1 MRAQHRSPTPR
12 PTRAAPLGA
21 LLGTTLAL
29 ALAVSMVPVAGAA
42 STSSDTAADAARI
55 PQSVARPVSAAKAA
69 LDRAT
74 AQVQAHELSQ
84 AATSLATVRVKVAN
98 AHRAGLAQIGLP
110 PTDPESDDVPGPPS
124 VLAVL
129 ALERRV
135 TIAVAGM
142 FDGVRRPAAIDAFR
156 QTLRSAHLTRDRMLD
171 RIIGLSP
178 EGTGADYA
186 DGMADTVP
194 GYATEA
200 AAVSQ
205 VLARAQLTPTAEAV
219 LRQALERVQ
228 AAKVK
233 VRRAFGGE

>member
-1 MRAQHRSPTPR
+1 MSAQHRSPTPR
-12 PTRAAPLGA
+12 PIRAAPLGA

-29 ALAVSMVPVAGAA
+29 TLAVSMVPIAGAA
-42 STSSDTAADAARI
+42 STSDTAADAARI
-55 PQSVARPVSAAKAA
+55 PQSVARPISQAKAA

-74 AQVQAHELSQ
+74 AQVQTHELDQ
-84 AATSLATVRVKVAN
+84 ATASLATVRLKVAK
-98 AHRAGLAQIGLP
+98 AHQAALAQIGLP

-142 FDGVRRPAAIDAFR
+142 FDGVRRPAVIDAYR
-156 QTLRSAHLTRDRMLD
+156 QTLLSTHLTRDRMLD
-171 RIIGLSP
+171 RIIGLPP
-178 EGTGADYA
+178 EGAGADYA
-186 DGMADTVP
+186 DGMADTIP
-194 GYATEA
+194 GYTSEA

-205 VLARAQLTPTAEAV
+205 ALAQAQLTPTGGAV